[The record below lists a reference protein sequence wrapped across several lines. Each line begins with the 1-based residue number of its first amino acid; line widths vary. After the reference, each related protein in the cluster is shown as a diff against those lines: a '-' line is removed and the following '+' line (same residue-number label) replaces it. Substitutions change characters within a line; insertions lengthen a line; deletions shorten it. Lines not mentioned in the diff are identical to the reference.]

1 MQCPRC
7 HLEINEQQQQQQCP
21 ACGFDFAESPWVVI
35 ATVNPPEDVLLE
47 SLIKSFGI
55 PVRLIKSLGSV
66 FGLTV
71 GPLGEV
77 KIAVPEAY
85 AQQTQE
91 LLQAEAETEG
101 PERS

>member
-7 HLEINEQQQQQQCP
+7 HLDINEQQQCP
-21 ACGFDFAESPWVVI
+21 DCGFDISESPWVVI

-55 PVRLIKSLGSV
+55 PVRLIRSLGSV

-77 KIAVPEAY
+77 KIAVPEAC
-85 AQQTQE
+85 AEQTQE
-91 LLQAEAETEG
+91 LLQAETEG
-101 PERS
+101 KDQEQS